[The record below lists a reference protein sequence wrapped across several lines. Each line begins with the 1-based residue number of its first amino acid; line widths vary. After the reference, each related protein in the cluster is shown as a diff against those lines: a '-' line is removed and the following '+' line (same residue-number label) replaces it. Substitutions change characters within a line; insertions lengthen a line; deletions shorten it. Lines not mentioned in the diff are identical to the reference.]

1 MVTITTR
8 AKEELK
14 RVVETRSLDPGRF
27 LRLAVPPV
35 WVGEGDFGIVVD
47 DQGPEDQEVS
57 FQGLKVLLVDSDLA
71 HRLATSVLDFKQS
84 AGVSRFTLDV
94 F

>member
-1 MVTITTR
+1 MVTVTTR

-14 RVVETRSLDPGRF
+14 RVVETRSLDPGKF
-27 LRLAVPPV
+27 LRLAVPPM
-35 WVGEGDFGIVVD
+35 WAGEGDFGIVVD
-47 DQGPEDQEVS
+47 DQGPEDQEVN
-57 FQGLKVLLVDSDLA
+57 FQGFKVLLVDSDLA
-71 HRLATSVLDFKQS
+71 NRLSVSVLDFKQS

>member
-1 MVTITTR
+1 MVTVTTR

-14 RVVETRSLDPGRF
+14 RVVEIRSLGPGKF

-47 DQGPEDQEVS
+47 DQGPEDQEFS
-57 FQGLKVLLVDSDLA
+57 FQGLRVLLVDSDLA
-71 HRLATSVLDFKQS
+71 NRLSTSVLDFKQS